1 MQMQFGQFLDHDIT
15 LTPESEVKG
24 CCTNR
29 GLSGVFA
36 ADCFPINFPC
46 NDPVFSN
53 LGRTEANQKFL
64 MLLPLSSV
72 DPLYLNLGFRGLPVV
87 PHTCYS

>member
-15 LTPESEVKG
+15 LTPESEAKG

-36 ADCFPINFPC
+36 KDCFPINFPC

-53 LGRTEANQKFL
+53 LGRTEIKPKFREFSQTQATKADEL
-64 MLLPLSSV
+64 
-72 DPLYLNLGFRGLPVV
+72 
-87 PHTCYS
+87 H